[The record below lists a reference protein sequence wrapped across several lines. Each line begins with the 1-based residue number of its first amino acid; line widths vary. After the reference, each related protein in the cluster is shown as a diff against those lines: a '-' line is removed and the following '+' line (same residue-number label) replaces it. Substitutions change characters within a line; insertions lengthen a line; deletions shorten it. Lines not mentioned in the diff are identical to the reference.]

1 MITVLAGTLTEE
13 IRADSRLARVPVVL
27 VTSLDSPDD
36 EKHGYAVGADAYVI
50 KSSFEKRNF
59 ISLIRR
65 FIPE

>member
-1 MITVLAGTLTEE
+1 
-13 IRADSRLARVPVVL
+13 VVL